1 MSRIYLSPPHMGG
14 EELPLVAEAFHSNWI
29 APLGPHVDA
38 LEAEFRRAV
47 GARDAVALSS
57 GTAALHL
64 AVRLA
69 GVGAGD
75 RVLCSSLTFVA
86 SANPILYQGATPV
99 FIDSDE
105 STWNMDPA
113 LLAQELDDLARSGS
127 GLPRAVLLTHLY
139 GQSADL
145 DPILAACSRHGVP
158 LIEDAAEALGA
169 LYRGKAP
176 GIRGLF
182 GIYSFN
188 GNKIITTSGG
198 GMLVSNDPELVRKAR
213 FLATQARDPAPHY
226 EHSQLGYN
234 YRMSNVVAAIGRA
247 QLRLLEDR
255 VSRRRRIFDWY
266 REALKEAPGIAWMP
280 EGPGGRSTRWL
291 TVILIDSEV
300 FGATPEEV
308 RQGLEAHDIES
319 RPVWKPLHLQPLFR
333 GCRAVGGGVSERLFR
348 TGLCLPSGS
357 QMSEDDVHRVA
368 EAVLQVRKTRPRP
381 GSLARAGAG

>member
-1 MSRIYLSPPHMGG
+1 MGG
-14 EELPLVAEAFHSNWI
+14 EELSLVAEAFHSNWI

-47 GARDAVALSS
+47 GTREALAVSS

-69 GVGAGD
+69 GVGPGD

-99 FIDSDE
+99 FIDSE
-105 STWNMDPA
+105 ERTWNMDPA
-113 LLAQELDDLARSGS
+113 LLAQELDDEARSGRR
-127 GLPRAVLLTHLY
+127 PRAVILTHLY
-139 GQSADL
+139 GQCADL
-145 DPILAACSRHGVP
+145 DPLLAACSRHGVP

-169 LYRGKAP
+169 EYRGSSP
-176 GIRGLF
+176 GTRGLF

-198 GMLVSNDPELVRKAR
+198 GMLASNDPEMIRTAR
-213 FLATQARDPAPHY
+213 FLATQARDPVPHY

-234 YRMSNVVAAIGRA
+234 YRMSNVIAAIGRA
-247 QLRLLEDR
+247 QLRLLQDR
-255 VSRRRRIFDWY
+255 VTRRRRIFEQY
-266 REALKEAPGIAWMP
+266 QETLKQVPGLSWMP
-280 EGPGGRSTRWL
+280 EGPHGRSTRWL
-291 TVILIDSEV
+291 TVVLIDTEK
-300 FGATPEEV
+300 FGASPEEV
-308 RQGLEAHDIES
+308 RLTLEAQDIES

-333 GCRAVGGGVSERLFR
+333 GCRTAGGAVAERLFR

-357 QMSEDDVHRVA
+357 QMTEEDVRRVA
-368 EAVLQVRKTRPRP
+368 DGMLRARKSRTRRA
-381 GSLARAGAG
+381 SLARAGTG